1 MSRPTYAQEIKD
13 RSRWVTEKFSRT
25 GPDVVFAIEVATH
38 EHLKTSKVEPTAENI
53 GALAAD
59 KDQQPAR
66 DAIMTAAQA
75 ACKYVNKTNVPRC
88 LEAHALQMNGTLT
101 DPPEE
106 APAEEPPAEDP
117 PADAPKADPPA
128 PKATAK
134 K

>member
-1 MSRPTYAQEIKD
+1 
-13 RSRWVTEKFSRT
+13 
-25 GPDVVFAIEVATH
+25 
-38 EHLKTSKVEPTAENI
+38 
-53 GALAAD
+53 
-59 KDQQPAR
+59 
-66 DAIMTAAQA
+66 MTAAQA

-106 APAEEPPAEDP
+106 APAEEPPA
-117 PADAPKADPPA
+117 DAPKADPPA